1 MLEFYH
7 LYVSAAILLALYAAM
22 QATQW
27 WKRESYR
34 RAQRAFFGN
43 RTIVSRQ
50 SRHQQQRTAHNNSP
64 TATKTMNSSRPMA
77 LSTSNNI
84 SATSLTNRSSMHHS
98 VNRIGQSKNGF
109 AAYTPMVPAARIS
122 NHHTPAMSLDLLNT
136 PTPTSRLL
144 LTNSSVGRGVSTAQQ
159 SFPTN
164 SRDYMVSAP
173 SHQSKGFYT
182 RPTHPGLGVES
193 PFTSGVAKESL
204 QMDIIRQKEVNR
216 PVARSFFTPVPKP
229 QSRTIA
235 IPTDVTP
242 NFLFE
247 DPLLR
252 GQLSQVSSKALTAE
266 EYAKY
271 KSKVEESI
279 GFMDYQ
285 DDSRVE
291 KTLPTTISGTRKR
304 HLLLGEREY
313 HQHLADAQ
321 RTKDAVPTDE
331 TPSRKRSKV
340 HDPLAAEVRK
350 LAKVRKSKLARANG
364 SRSTRRTG
372 DSKRTPLRSTARVR
386 LVEHENN
393 LPAESDTTP
402 RKSSQ
407 KTLSS
412 TTLLKS
418 ALKRRSTDDSTKQ
431 ECTDDTSLT
440 LESDA
445 KYTRLSSATPQSSKR
460 KVSYGLFDDDDNDR
474 YPDDP
479 NDKWKTSSEMR
490 PEDGWITPATRK
502 AGKRLKMESNE
513 STNAISTDS
522 ANAPKPALLPK
533 PSNVTNESG
542 RIYLSTTKK
551 RDSIFAMASPKAF
564 KGILDDDEADVAAIR
579 MVRASKVMGNSYI
592 SSPTGSVLPSPDA
605 RAGLAAG
612 TNGTSPTSNPTVV
625 AVTAATLSAPTFSLT
640 PNHAVAAKS
649 IASPANGSP
658 LATPLFQNMS
668 SLSPKPNN
676 TGASTTTTTTTTAGL
691 FNIPAAATTATVAPM
706 VNNTPLSLSDRL
718 GKRSLETGN
727 SAPLLNGSSP
737 TSSGAVAPAFTTTA
751 SLFSIPAKA
760 ISAVDSKPLSIA
772 STAMATAPVVATS
785 TPANVAPLS
794 WSFNAPKL
802 DSKSPMAAPV
812 ASAALFQP
820 QSTTASQISPK
831 RPSTGMGLAL
841 SASTQLPQST
851 QTMPLFGTL
860 AAQLPTSVSQSTAMT
875 PNGATLATTA
885 ALGGFSAPILTS
897 VAAAPPP
904 SLFSGFGS
912 TQPPAPST
920 SAAIVGGFGA
930 TTTSSTPITAPAFP
944 SFGTA
949 SQVNPTPLFGGAVA
963 PQPIVST
970 AATGSAATL
979 QAPPKFVFGGATPQ
993 SNTVPAFGATS
1004 QSNTVPA
1011 FGATSQSN
1019 TVPAFGAAPQF
1030 NTVPAFGAAPQSN
1043 TVPAF
1048 GATSQSN
1055 TVPPFG
1061 AAPQSNTVPAFGAAP
1076 QSNTAPAFGAAPPFG
1091 AAPQSNIAPAFGA
1104 ASQSNTVPAF
1114 GAAPQSN
1121 TAPAFGAAPPFGAA
1135 PQSNIAPAFGA
1146 APQSNIAPAFGAA
1159 PQSNT
1164 APAFGAAP
1172 QSNPAPAFG
1181 GFGAS
1186 KPAASSGP
1194 FVFGA
1199 SSASTPAFGAS
1210 SVAGPGFG
1218 TTAPPAVPPFAS
1230 SGASTNSFTLAGPTS
1245 TMGGATNAFGSA
1257 PPPAFG
1263 QSLSQPAP
1271 TPIFGQQ
1278 QQATPQFM
1286 PFGSGQAQPQPM
1298 FGQQQQQPQQA
1309 PPGSGFS
1316 FSAPA
1321 LPGVSVM
1328 PGQSNAA
1335 PGGFSFGMSAGQAPV
1350 FATTGTA
1357 GVTGAAPRK
1366 FAMPKSR
1373 KGFGPGRPR

>member
-1 MLEFYH
+1 MNAATTPSQAAARGARNPYASPNSSPLSPSPVSSGISTPYGPGSPIPYQRPDAHNYRHSVDSSHNRSRSQQPYQQQYPHPYQQQYPQPYQQQQQQQHYPQPYQQMPSTTAGRSSSPHRQSNRSSNPKKQHTSVFGPYMLGKTLGEGEFGKVKLGHH
-7 LYVSAAILLALYAAM
+7 LDTRREVAVKLIRKESIDSPARREKLIREISLLKSVSHPHIVKLHEVIETEHYIGMIMDYASGGERGFPHKNHIVHRDLKLENLLIDEHRNIVITDFGFANTFTSDTSKLLQTSCGSPCYAAPELVISDGYVGETADIWSCGVILYAMVCGYLPYDDDPTNPEGDNINLLYKYILETQPDYPEYVSDSARHLISTILVPDP
-22 QATQW
+22 
-27 WKRESYR
+27 SR
-34 RAQRAFFGN
+34 RATMAQIKAHKWLLPYSHIFRDATPQNTKMDPDVLPLGSLSQVAGCQSTQSIQVTVNTVSPLPFIECAFTNFVHFKDPIAKSHLAELTRSSTRVSYSRA

-304 HLLLGEREY
+304 HLLLKEE
-313 HQHLADAQ
+313 Q
-321 RTKDAVPTDE
+321 
-331 TPSRKRSKV
+331 V

-502 AGKRLKMESNE
+502 AGKPSRWNP
-513 STNAISTDS
+513 TN
-522 ANAPKPALLPK
+522 LLMRSQP
-533 PSNVTNESG
+533 
-542 RIYLSTTKK
+542 I
-551 RDSIFAMASPKAF
+551 AF

-612 TNGTSPTSNPTVV
+612 
-625 AVTAATLSAPTFSLT
+625 LT
-640 PNHAVAAKS
+640 EHH
-649 IASPANGSP
+649 
-658 LATPLFQNMS
+658 
-668 SLSPKPNN
+668 
-676 TGASTTTTTTTTAGL
+676 
-691 FNIPAAATTATVAPM
+691 
-706 VNNTPLSLSDRL
+706 
-718 GKRSLETGN
+718 
-727 SAPLLNGSSP
+727 LL
-737 TSSGAVAPAFTTTA
+737 
-751 SLFSIPAKA
+751 
-760 ISAVDSKPLSIA
+760 
-772 STAMATAPVVATS
+772 
-785 TPANVAPLS
+785 
-794 WSFNAPKL
+794 
-802 DSKSPMAAPV
+802 
-812 ASAALFQP
+812 
-820 QSTTASQISPK
+820 QI
-831 RPSTGMGLAL
+831 L
-841 SASTQLPQST
+841 
-851 QTMPLFGTL
+851 
-860 AAQLPTSVSQSTAMT
+860 
-875 PNGATLATTA
+875 
-885 ALGGFSAPILTS
+885 
-897 VAAAPPP
+897 
-904 SLFSGFGS
+904 
-912 TQPPAPST
+912 
-920 SAAIVGGFGA
+920 
-930 TTTSSTPITAPAFP
+930 
-944 SFGTA
+944 
-949 SQVNPTPLFGGAVA
+949 
-963 PQPIVST
+963 
-970 AATGSAATL
+970 
-979 QAPPKFVFGGATPQ
+979 
-993 SNTVPAFGATS
+993 
-1004 QSNTVPA
+1004 
-1011 FGATSQSN
+1011 
-1019 TVPAFGAAPQF
+1019 
-1030 NTVPAFGAAPQSN
+1030 
-1043 TVPAF
+1043 
-1048 GATSQSN
+1048 
-1055 TVPPFG
+1055 
-1061 AAPQSNTVPAFGAAP
+1061 
-1076 QSNTAPAFGAAPPFG
+1076 
-1091 AAPQSNIAPAFGA
+1091 
-1104 ASQSNTVPAF
+1104 
-1114 GAAPQSN
+1114 
-1121 TAPAFGAAPPFGAA
+1121 
-1135 PQSNIAPAFGA
+1135 
-1146 APQSNIAPAFGAA
+1146 
-1159 PQSNT
+1159 
-1164 APAFGAAP
+1164 
-1172 QSNPAPAFG
+1172 
-1181 GFGAS
+1181 
-1186 KPAASSGP
+1186 
-1194 FVFGA
+1194 
-1199 SSASTPAFGAS
+1199 
-1210 SVAGPGFG
+1210 
-1218 TTAPPAVPPFAS
+1218 
-1230 SGASTNSFTLAGPTS
+1230 
-1245 TMGGATNAFGSA
+1245 
-1257 PPPAFG
+1257 
-1263 QSLSQPAP
+1263 QSLQ
-1271 TPIFGQQ
+1271 
-1278 QQATPQFM
+1278 
-1286 PFGSGQAQPQPM
+1286 
-1298 FGQQQQQPQQA
+1298 
-1309 PPGSGFS
+1309 
-1316 FSAPA
+1316 
-1321 LPGVSVM
+1321 LLLL
-1328 PGQSNAA
+1328 
-1335 PGGFSFGMSAGQAPV
+1335 
-1350 FATTGTA
+1350 
-1357 GVTGAAPRK
+1357 R
-1366 FAMPKSR
+1366 
-1373 KGFGPGRPR
+1373 